1 MSYKKWIIVA
11 ALLFTGGMLLG
22 LMAPAGAVTDDTA
35 GLGEIADF
43 LGSLSPSSLF
53 LVILIN
59 NVFSLV
65 ISFAT
70 SPVFLIMPILALTVN
85 GWLLAAVGAEIVRV
99 ESLSFLLAGILPHG
113 ILEIPALII
122 AQAAAMSFGAT
133 VVTAVFKKE
142 RRNRIL
148 PSFKQNLRW
157 LGLALFLLLP
167 AAIIETF
174 VTPLLLD

>member
-43 LGSLSPSSLF
+43 LESLSPSSLF

-133 VVTAVFKKE
+133 VVTAVFKRE
-142 RRNRIL
+142 RRWNLGRSLIL
-148 PSFKQNLRW
+148 YNIYYPDCAAGFFSF
-157 LGLALFLLLP
+157 FY
-167 AAIIETF
+167 
-174 VTPLLLD
+174 PLTTAYPIKH